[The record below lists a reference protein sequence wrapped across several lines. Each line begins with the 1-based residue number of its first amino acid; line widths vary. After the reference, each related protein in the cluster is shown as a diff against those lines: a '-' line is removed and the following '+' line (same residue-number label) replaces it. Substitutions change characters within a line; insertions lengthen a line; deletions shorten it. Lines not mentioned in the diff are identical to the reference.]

1 MSEPIDKHQWEV
13 RAAYRLGWEVRVN
26 YYERMVRGI
35 MMMLEDAQNIMKV
48 DDMSDVIRSIGK
60 VLIELEDTWAMIAL
74 WKTEE
79 LARRTGQSLPNR
91 SGHDPEGAS

>member
-1 MSEPIDKHQWEV
+1 
-13 RAAYRLGWEVRVN
+13 
-26 YYERMVRGI
+26 MVRGI

-74 WKTEE
+74 CKTEE
-79 LARRTGQSLPNR
+79 LARRTGQSPPER